1 MKWKKLVTLGCVVVM
16 TVSSVTACGSNTTE
30 NQTVEATEQSEENQ
44 SDSVIVQ
51 VTAVEGD
58 QITADVGT
66 LTTASA
72 DASGNGAPGGD
83 NSGNGVPGD
92 APSGEAPG
100 GDNSGNGAPGGDN
113 SGNGVPGDAPS
124 GEAPGGDNSGNGA
137 PGDAPSGEAPGG
149 DAPGG
154 EAPGGDDS
162 GNGAPGD
169 APSGDA
175 PSGDAPSGDNS
186 GNGAPGDAPSGEAPS
201 GDAPSGQMPGGSSFE
216 ASGESITFTLTDDTA
231 ITLEYLQGSD
241 EGTADDIAVGSVL
254 EVVLDEDNQAVSV
267 TVRNLNAGGGFGG
280 SSEVTNGTSAN
291 TITEDTEVDSETYTS
306 TGADENAL
314 RVDGATV
321 TLKDITIEKTAGSS
335 SNTEDGDFYG
345 QNAGLLVLNGATA
358 TITGATVNTSVT
370 NGNGVFSYGE
380 GTVVNISDSTI
391 RTTENNS
398 GGIQTT
404 GGGIMNATNLDVET
418 QGNSAAAIRSDR
430 GGGTVNVDGG
440 SYVTNGTGSPAIY
453 CTADISVSDATLT
466 ANASEGVVVEGKNS
480 VALTDCDVTGNMSNT
495 YNGDSDENIHCIMIY
510 QSMSGD
516 ADVGEATFSAEGG
529 SITAKTGDMFYITN
543 TDCEI
548 TLKDVA
554 FTLANDVFLRVEGNS
569 SSRGWGTEGAN
580 GGDVTLTADS
590 QEFTGNILV
599 DEISSLALTMKN
611 GTSYEGAINPDGAG
625 GTVDVTLDDDSTW
638 TLTGDSYITSFDG
651 DTSNIAANGY
661 HLYVNGEQVL

>member
-30 NQTVEATEQSEENQ
+30 NQMVEATEQSEENQ

-83 NSGNGVPGD
+83 NSGNGAPGD
-92 APSGEAPG
+92 APGGEAPG
-100 GDNSGNGAPGGDN
+100 GEAPGGDN

-124 GEAPGGDNSGNGA
+124 GDN
-137 PGDAPSGEAPGG
+137 
-149 DAPGG
+149 
-154 EAPGGDDS
+154 S

-175 PSGDAPSGDNS
+175 PSGDAPSG
-186 GNGAPGDAPSGEAPS
+186 
-201 GDAPSGQMPGGSSFE
+201 QMPGGSSFE
-216 ASGESITFTLTDDTA
+216 ISGESITFTLTDDTA
-231 ITLEYLQGSD
+231 ITLEYLQGSG

-291 TITEDTEVDSETYTS
+291 TITEDTEVDGETYTS
-306 TGADENAL
+306 TGDDENAL

-321 TLKDITIEKTAGSS
+321 TLKDITIEKTAGAS

-404 GGGIMNATNLDVET
+404 GGSTMNATNLDVET

>member
-1 MKWKKLVTLGCVVVM
+1 MKWKKLVTLGCIVVM

-72 DASGNGAPGGD
+72 DASGNGAP
-83 NSGNGVPGD
+83 
-92 APSGEAPG
+92 SGEAPG
-100 GDNSGNGAPGGDN
+100 GDD
-113 SGNGVPGDAPS
+113 
-124 GEAPGGDNSGNGA
+124 
-137 PGDAPSGEAPGG
+137 
-149 DAPGG
+149 
-154 EAPGGDDS
+154 
-162 GNGAPGD
+162 
-169 APSGDA
+169 
-175 PSGDAPSGDNS
+175 S

-201 GDAPSGQMPGGSSFE
+201 GDAPSGDNSGNGAPGEAPSGDAPSGDNSGSGAPGEAPSGEAPSGDAPGGQMPGGSSFE

-241 EGTADDIAVGSVL
+241 EGNADDIAVGSVL

-280 SSEVTNGTSAN
+280 SGEVTNGTSAN

-306 TGADENAL
+306 TGDDENAL

-345 QNAGLLVLNGATA
+345 LNAGLLVLNGATA

-404 GGGIMNATNLDVET
+404 GGGTMHAANLDVET

-440 SYVTNGTGSPAIY
+440 SYLTNGTGSPAIY

-625 GTVDVTLDDDSTW
+625 GTVDVTLDDNSTW

>member
-83 NSGNGVPGD
+83 NSGNG
-92 APSGEAPG
+92 
-100 GDNSGNGAPGGDN
+100 
-113 SGNGVPGDAPS
+113 
-124 GEAPGGDNSGNGA
+124 A

-149 DAPGG
+149 
-154 EAPGGDDS
+154 E
-162 GNGAPGD
+162 
-169 APSGDA
+169 
-175 PSGDAPSGDNS
+175 APSGDNS
-186 GNGAPGDAPSGEAPS
+186 GNGAPGEAPSGEAPGGEAPSGEAPS
-201 GDAPSGQMPGGSSFE
+201 GDNSGNGAPGEAPSGEAPSGQMPGGSSFE

-291 TITEDTEVDSETYTS
+291 TITEDTEVDGETYTS
-306 TGADENAL
+306 TGDDENAL
-314 RVDGATV
+314 RVDGAAV

-358 TITGATVNTSVT
+358 MITGATVNTSVT

-404 GGGIMNATNLDVET
+404 GSGTMNATNLDVET

-599 DEISSLALTMKN
+599 DEISSLVLTMKN
-611 GTSYEGAINPDGAG
+611 GTSYEGAINPDGDG
-625 GTVDVTLDDDSTW
+625 GTVDVTLDDNSTW

-651 DTSNIAANGY
+651 DTSNITANGY

>member
-1 MKWKKLVTLGCVVVM
+1 MKIMKWKKLVTLGCIVVM

-72 DASGNGAPGGD
+72 DASGNGAPGGEAPGGD
-83 NSGNGVPGD
+83 DSGNGAPGGD

-100 GDNSGNGAPGGDN
+100 GDNSGNGAPGEAPSGDAP
-113 SGNGVPGDAPS
+113 GGDAPGGDAPS
-124 GEAPGGDNSGNGA
+124 GEAPGGA
-137 PGDAPSGEAPGG
+137 P
-149 DAPGG
+149 
-154 EAPGGDDS
+154 
-162 GNGAPGD
+162 
-169 APSGDA
+169 
-175 PSGDAPSGDNS
+175 
-186 GNGAPGDAPSGEAPS
+186 GEAPS
-201 GDAPSGQMPGGSSFE
+201 GDAPGGQMPGGSSFE

-241 EGTADDIAVGSVL
+241 EGNADDIAVGSVL

-280 SSEVTNGTSAN
+280 SGEVTNGTSAN

-306 TGADENAL
+306 TGDDENAL

-345 QNAGLLVLNGATA
+345 LNAGLLVLNGATA

-404 GGGIMNATNLDVET
+404 GGGTMNAANLDVET

-430 GGGTVNVDGG
+430 GGGTVKVDGG

-554 FTLANDVFLRVEGNS
+554 FTLANDIFLRVEGNS

-625 GTVDVTLDDDSTW
+625 GTVDVTLDDNSTW

-651 DTSNIAANGY
+651 DTSNITANGY

>member
-72 DASGNGAPGGD
+72 DASGNGAPGGE
-83 NSGNGVPGD
+83 

-100 GDNSGNGAPGGDN
+100 GDNSGNGAPGEAPSGDAPGGDD
-113 SGNGVPGDAPS
+113 SGNGAPGEAPS
-124 GEAPGGDNSGNGA
+124 GEAPGGEAPGGDNSGNGA
-137 PGDAPSGEAPGG
+137 PG
-149 DAPGG
+149 
-154 EAPGGDDS
+154 
-162 GNGAPGD
+162 
-169 APSGDA
+169 
-175 PSGDAPSGDNS
+175 
-186 GNGAPGDAPSGEAPS
+186 EAPS
-201 GDAPSGQMPGGSSFE
+201 GDAPGGQMPGGSSFE

-241 EGTADDIAVGSVL
+241 EGNADDIAVGSVL

-280 SSEVTNGTSAN
+280 SGEVTNGTSAN

-306 TGADENAL
+306 TGDDENAL

-345 QNAGLLVLNGATA
+345 LNAGLLVLNGATA

-404 GGGIMNATNLDVET
+404 GGGTMNAANLDVET

-430 GGGTVNVDGG
+430 GGGTVKVDGG

-554 FTLANDVFLRVEGNS
+554 FTLANDIFLRVEGNS

-611 GTSYEGAINPDGAG
+611 GTSYEGAINPDGDG
-625 GTVDVTLDDDSTW
+625 GTVDVTLDDNSTW

-651 DTSNIAANGY
+651 DTSNITANGY
-661 HLYVNGEQVL
+661 RLYVNGEQVL

>member
-72 DASGNGAPGGD
+72 DASGNGAPGGE
-83 NSGNGVPGD
+83 
-92 APSGEAPG
+92 APS
-100 GDNSGNGAPGGDN
+100 
-113 SGNGVPGDAPS
+113 
-124 GEAPGGDNSGNGA
+124 
-137 PGDAPSGEAPGG
+137 
-149 DAPGG
+149 G

-162 GNGAPGD
+162 GNGAPGE

-175 PSGDAPSGDNS
+175 PGGEAPSGDNS
-186 GNGAPGDAPSGEAPS
+186 GNGAPGEAPSGDAPGGEAPSGDNSGNGAPGEAPS
-201 GDAPSGQMPGGSSFE
+201 GDAPGGQMPGGSSFE
-216 ASGESITFTLTDDTA
+216 ASGESITFSLTDDTA
-231 ITLEYLQGSD
+231 ITLEYLQGSG
-241 EGTADDIAVGSVL
+241 EGNADDIAVGSVL

-280 SSEVTNGTSAN
+280 SGEVTNGTSAN

-306 TGADENAL
+306 TGDDENAL

-345 QNAGLLVLNGATA
+345 LNAGLLVLNGATA

-404 GGGIMNATNLDVET
+404 GGGTMNAANLDVET

-440 SYVTNGTGSPAIY
+440 SYLTNGTGSPAIY

-554 FTLANDVFLRVEGNS
+554 FTLANDIFLRVEGNA

-611 GTSYEGAINPDGAG
+611 GTSYEGAINPDGDG
-625 GTVDVTLDDDSTW
+625 GTVDVTLDDNSTW

-651 DTSNIAANGY
+651 DTSNITANGY

>member
-1 MKWKKLVTLGCVVVM
+1 MKIMKWKKLVTLGCVVVM

-72 DASGNGAPGGD
+72 DASGNGAPGE
-83 NSGNGVPGD
+83 
-92 APSGEAPG
+92 APSGDAPG
-100 GDNSGNGAPGGDN
+100 GDNSGNGAPGE
-113 SGNGVPGDAPS
+113 APS
-124 GEAPGGDNSGNGA
+124 
-137 PGDAPSGEAPGG
+137 G
-149 DAPGG
+149 DAPGGEAPSG

-162 GNGAPGD
+162 GNGAPGE
-169 APSGDA
+169 
-175 PSGDAPSGDNS
+175 
-186 GNGAPGDAPSGEAPS
+186 APSGEAPS
-201 GDAPSGQMPGGSSFE
+201 GDAPGGQMPGGSSFE

-241 EGTADDIAVGSVL
+241 EGNADDIAVGSVL

-280 SSEVTNGTSAN
+280 SGEVTNGTSAN

-306 TGADENAL
+306 TGDDENAL

-345 QNAGLLVLNGATA
+345 LNAGLLVLNGATA

-404 GGGIMNATNLDVET
+404 GGGTMNAANLDVET

-430 GGGTVNVDGG
+430 GGGTVKVDGG

-554 FTLANDVFLRVEGNS
+554 FTLANDIFLRVEGNS

-611 GTSYEGAINPDGAG
+611 GTSYEGAINPDGDG
-625 GTVDVTLDDDSTW
+625 GTVDVTLDDNSTW

-651 DTSNIAANGY
+651 DTSNITANGY
-661 HLYVNGEQVL
+661 RLYVNGEQVL

>member
-83 NSGNGVPGD
+83 NSGNGAPGD
-92 APSGEAPG
+92 APSGDAPG
-100 GDNSGNGAPGGDN
+100 GDNSGNGAPGEAT
-113 SGNGVPGDAPS
+113 SGDAPG
-124 GEAPGGDNSGNGA
+124 GEAPSGDNSGNGA
-137 PGDAPSGEAPGG
+137 PGEAPSGEASGG
-149 DAPGG
+149 DAPSG

-169 APSGDA
+169 APSGD
-175 PSGDAPSGDNS
+175 NS
-186 GNGAPGDAPSGEAPS
+186 GNGAPGEA
-201 GDAPSGQMPGGSSFE
+201 PGGSSFE

-231 ITLEYLQGSD
+231 ITLEYLQGSG

-280 SSEVTNGTSAN
+280 SGEVTNGTSAN

-306 TGADENAL
+306 TGDDENAL

-345 QNAGLLVLNGATA
+345 LNAGLLVLNGATA

-404 GGGIMNATNLDVET
+404 GGGTMNAANLDVET
-418 QGNSAAAIRSDR
+418 QENSAAAIRSDR

-480 VALTDCDVTGNMSNT
+480 VALTDCEVTGNMSNT

-516 ADVGEATFSAEGG
+516 AERQPFLQKVAALRRRREICSISPIRIVRLRSRMLHLHLPMMYSFAWKATLPPA
-529 SITAKTGDMFYITN
+529 
-543 TDCEI
+543 
-548 TLKDVA
+548 
-554 FTLANDVFLRVEGNS
+554 
-569 SSRGWGTEGAN
+569 
-580 GGDVTLTADS
+580 
-590 QEFTGNILV
+590 
-599 DEISSLALTMKN
+599 
-611 GTSYEGAINPDGAG
+611 DGAQRAQ
-625 GTVDVTLDDDSTW
+625 T
-638 TLTGDSYITSFDG
+638 
-651 DTSNIAANGY
+651 A
-661 HLYVNGEQVL
+661 EM

>member
-1 MKWKKLVTLGCVVVM
+1 M

-72 DASGNGAPGGD
+72 DASGNGAPGGEAP
-83 NSGNGVPGD
+83 SGEAPGD
-92 APSGEAPG
+92 APSGDAPG
-100 GDNSGNGAPGGDN
+100 GDNSGNGAPGEAT
-113 SGNGVPGDAPS
+113 SGDAPG
-124 GEAPGGDNSGNGA
+124 GEAPSGDNSGNGA
-137 PGDAPSGEAPGG
+137 PGEAPSGEASGG
-149 DAPGG
+149 DAPSG

-169 APSGDA
+169 APSGD
-175 PSGDAPSGDNS
+175 NS
-186 GNGAPGDAPSGEAPS
+186 GNGAPGEA
-201 GDAPSGQMPGGSSFE
+201 PGGSSFE

-231 ITLEYLQGSD
+231 ITLEYLQGSG

-280 SSEVTNGTSAN
+280 SGEVTNGTSAN

-306 TGADENAL
+306 TGDDENAL

-345 QNAGLLVLNGATA
+345 LNAGLLVLNGATA

-404 GGGIMNATNLDVET
+404 GGGTMNAANLDVET
-418 QGNSAAAIRSDR
+418 QENSAAAIRSDR
-430 GGGTVNVDGG
+430 GGGTVNVDDG

-480 VALTDCDVTGNMSNT
+480 VALTDCEVTGNMSNT

-590 QEFTGNILV
+590 QEFAGNILV

-611 GTSYEGAINPDGAG
+611 GTSYEGAINPDGDG
-625 GTVDVTLDDDSTW
+625 GTVDVTLDDNSTW

-651 DTSNIAANGY
+651 DTSNITANGY

>member
-72 DASGNGAPGGD
+72 DASGNGAPGGEAPSGEAPGGD
-83 NSGNGVPGD
+83 DSGNGAPGE

-100 GDNSGNGAPGGDN
+100 GDNSGNGAPGE
-113 SGNGVPGDAPS
+113 APS
-124 GEAPGGDNSGNGA
+124 GE
-137 PGDAPSGEAPGG
+137 
-149 DAPGG
+149 APGG

-169 APSGDA
+169 APSG
-175 PSGDAPSGDNS
+175 
-186 GNGAPGDAPSGEAPS
+186 EAPS
-201 GDAPSGQMPGGSSFE
+201 GDAPGGQMPGGSSFE

-241 EGTADDIAVGSVL
+241 EGNADDIAVGSVL

-280 SSEVTNGTSAN
+280 SGEVTNGTSAN

-306 TGADENAL
+306 TGDDENAL

-345 QNAGLLVLNGATA
+345 LNAGLLVLNGATA

-404 GGGIMNATNLDVET
+404 GGGTMNAANLDVET
-418 QGNSAAAIRSDR
+418 QENSAAAIRSDR

-480 VALTDCDVTGNMSNT
+480 VALTDCEVTGNMSNT

-599 DEISSLALTMKN
+599 DEISSMALTMKN
-611 GTSYEGAINPDGAG
+611 GTSYEGAINPDGDG
-625 GTVDVTLDDDSTW
+625 GTVDVTLDDNSTW

-651 DTSNIAANGY
+651 DTSNITANGY

>member
-1 MKWKKLVTLGCVVVM
+1 M

-72 DASGNGAPGGD
+72 DASGNGAPGGEAPGGD
-83 NSGNGVPGD
+83 DSGNGAPGGD

-100 GDNSGNGAPGGDN
+100 GDNSGNGAPGE
-113 SGNGVPGDAPS
+113 APS
-124 GEAPGGDNSGNGA
+124 GD
-137 PGDAPSGEAPGG
+137 APGG
-149 DAPGG
+149 DAPSG

-162 GNGAPGD
+162 GNGAPGE
-169 APSGDA
+169 
-175 PSGDAPSGDNS
+175 
-186 GNGAPGDAPSGEAPS
+186 APSGEAPS
-201 GDAPSGQMPGGSSFE
+201 GDAPGGQMPGGSSFE

-280 SSEVTNGTSAN
+280 SGEVTNGTSAN

-306 TGADENAL
+306 TGDDENAL

-345 QNAGLLVLNGATA
+345 LNAGLLVLNGATA

-404 GGGIMNATNLDVET
+404 GGGTMNAANLDVET
-418 QGNSAAAIRSDR
+418 QENSAAAIRSDR

-480 VALTDCDVTGNMSNT
+480 VALTDCEVTGNMSNT

-599 DEISSLALTMKN
+599 DEISSMALTMKN
-611 GTSYEGAINPDGAG
+611 GTSYEGAINPDGDG
-625 GTVDVTLDDDSTW
+625 GTVDVTLDDNSTW
-638 TLTGDSYITSFDG
+638 TLIGDSYITSFDG
-651 DTSNIAANGY
+651 DTSNITANGY

>member
-72 DASGNGAPGGD
+72 DASGNGAPGGEAPSGD
-83 NSGNGVPGD
+83 APGGDDSGNGAPGE
-92 APSGEAPG
+92 APSGDAPG
-100 GDNSGNGAPGGDN
+100 GDNSGNGAPGE
-113 SGNGVPGDAPS
+113 APS
-124 GEAPGGDNSGNGA
+124 GEAPG
-137 PGDAPSGEAPGG
+137 GEAPGG

-154 EAPGGDDS
+154 DD
-162 GNGAPGD
+162 
-169 APSGDA
+169 
-175 PSGDAPSGDNS
+175 S

-201 GDAPSGQMPGGSSFE
+201 GDAPGGQMPGGSSFE

-241 EGTADDIAVGSVL
+241 EGNADDIAVGSVL

-280 SSEVTNGTSAN
+280 SGEVTNGTSAN

-306 TGADENAL
+306 TGDDENAL

-345 QNAGLLVLNGATA
+345 LNAGLLVLNGATA

-404 GGGIMNATNLDVET
+404 GGGTMNATNLDVET
-418 QGNSAAAIRSDR
+418 QENSAAAIRSDR

-480 VALTDCDVTGNMSNT
+480 VALTDCEVTGNMSNT

-611 GTSYEGAINPDGAG
+611 GTSYEGAINPDGDG
-625 GTVDVTLDDDSTW
+625 GTVDVTLDDNSTW

-651 DTSNIAANGY
+651 DTSNITANGY

>member
-30 NQTVEATEQSEENQ
+30 NQTVEATEQSEESQ

-51 VTAVEGD
+51 VTAVDGD

-83 NSGNGVPGD
+83 DSEDGTSD
-92 APSGEAPG
+92 Q
-100 GDNSGNGAPGGDN
+100 DNSGNG
-113 SGNGVPGDAPS
+113 
-124 GEAPGGDNSGNGA
+124 
-137 PGDAPSGEAPGG
+137 
-149 DAPGG
+149 
-154 EAPGGDDS
+154 
-162 GNGAPGD
+162 

-201 GDAPSGQMPGGSSFE
+201 GEAPSGDNSGNGAPGDAPSGDAPSGDAPSGEAPSGEAPSGQMPGGSSFE

-231 ITLEYLQGSD
+231 ITLEYLQGSG

-291 TITEDTEVDSETYTS
+291 TITEDTEVDGETYTS
-306 TGADENAL
+306 TGDDENAL

-358 TITGATVNTSVT
+358 TITGATVDTSVT

-380 GTVVNISDSTI
+380 GTVVNISDSII

-404 GGGIMNATNLDVET
+404 GGGTMNATNLDVET

-516 ADVGEATFSAEGG
+516 ADVGEAVFSAEGG

-554 FTLANDVFLRVEGNS
+554 FTLANDIFLRVEGNS

-611 GTSYEGAINPDGAG
+611 GTSYEGAINPDGDG

-651 DTSNIAANGY
+651 DTSNITANGY

>member
-1 MKWKKLVTLGCVVVM
+1 MKIMKWKKLVTLGCIVVM

-72 DASGNGAPGGD
+72 DASGNGAPGGEAPGGD
-83 NSGNGVPGD
+83 DSGNGAPGGD

-100 GDNSGNGAPGGDN
+100 GDNSGNGAPGE
-113 SGNGVPGDAPS
+113 APS
-124 GEAPGGDNSGNGA
+124 GD
-137 PGDAPSGEAPGG
+137 APGG
-149 DAPGG
+149 DAPSG

-162 GNGAPGD
+162 GNGAPGE
-169 APSGDA
+169 
-175 PSGDAPSGDNS
+175 
-186 GNGAPGDAPSGEAPS
+186 APSGEAPS
-201 GDAPSGQMPGGSSFE
+201 GDAPGGQMPGGSSFE

-241 EGTADDIAVGSVL
+241 EGNADDIAVGSVL

-280 SSEVTNGTSAN
+280 SGEVTNGTSAN

-306 TGADENAL
+306 TGDDENAL

-345 QNAGLLVLNGATA
+345 LNAGLLVLNGATA

-404 GGGIMNATNLDVET
+404 GGGTMNAANLDVET

-495 YNGDSDENIHCIMIY
+495 YNGDADENIHCIMIY

-611 GTSYEGAINPDGAG
+611 GTSYEGAINPDGDG
-625 GTVDVTLDDDSTW
+625 GTVDVTLDDNSTW
-638 TLTGDSYITSFDG
+638 TLTGDSYITRFDG
-651 DTSNIAANGY
+651 DTSNITANGY

>member
-1 MKWKKLVTLGCVVVM
+1 M

-83 NSGNGVPGD
+83 NSGNGAPGD
-92 APSGEAPG
+92 APSGDAPG
-100 GDNSGNGAPGGDN
+100 GDNSGNGAPGEAT
-113 SGNGVPGDAPS
+113 SGDAPG
-124 GEAPGGDNSGNGA
+124 GEAPSGDNSGNGA
-137 PGDAPSGEAPGG
+137 PGEAPSGEASGG
-149 DAPGG
+149 DAPSG

-169 APSGDA
+169 APSGD
-175 PSGDAPSGDNS
+175 NS
-186 GNGAPGDAPSGEAPS
+186 GNGAPGEA
-201 GDAPSGQMPGGSSFE
+201 PGGSSFE

-231 ITLEYLQGSD
+231 ITLEYLQGSG

-280 SSEVTNGTSAN
+280 SGEVTNGTSGN

-306 TGADENAL
+306 TGDDENAL

-345 QNAGLLVLNGATA
+345 LNAGLLVLNGATA

-404 GGGIMNATNLDVET
+404 GGGTMNAANLDVET
-418 QGNSAAAIRSDR
+418 QENSAAAIRSDR

-480 VALTDCDVTGNMSNT
+480 VALTDCEVTGNMSNT

-599 DEISSLALTMKN
+599 DEISSMALTMKN
-611 GTSYEGAINPDGAG
+611 GTSYEGAINPDGDG

-651 DTSNIAANGY
+651 DTSNITANGY

>member
-1 MKWKKLVTLGCVVVM
+1 MKWKKLVTLGCIVVM

-72 DASGNGAPGGD
+72 DASGNGAPGGE
-83 NSGNGVPGD
+83 
-92 APSGEAPG
+92 APS
-100 GDNSGNGAPGGDN
+100 
-113 SGNGVPGDAPS
+113 
-124 GEAPGGDNSGNGA
+124 
-137 PGDAPSGEAPGG
+137 
-149 DAPGG
+149 G

-162 GNGAPGD
+162 GNGAPGE
-169 APSGDA
+169 APSGEA
-175 PSGDAPSGDNS
+175 PGGEAPSGDNS
-186 GNGAPGDAPSGEAPS
+186 GNGAPGEAPS
-201 GDAPSGQMPGGSSFE
+201 GDAPGGQMPGGSSFE

-241 EGTADDIAVGSVL
+241 EGNADDIAVGSVL

-280 SSEVTNGTSAN
+280 SGEVTNGTSAN

-306 TGADENAL
+306 TGDDENAL

-345 QNAGLLVLNGATA
+345 LNAGLLVLNGATA

-404 GGGIMNATNLDVET
+404 GGGTMNATNLDVET
-418 QGNSAAAIRSDR
+418 QENSAAAIRSDR

-480 VALTDCDVTGNMSNT
+480 VALTDCEVTGNMSNT

-611 GTSYEGAINPDGAG
+611 GTSCEGAINPDGDG
-625 GTVDVTLDDDSTW
+625 GTVDVTLDDNSTW

-651 DTSNIAANGY
+651 DTSNITANGY

>member
-72 DASGNGAPGGD
+72 DASGNGAPGGEAPSGEAPGGD
-83 NSGNGVPGD
+83 DSGNGAPGE

-100 GDNSGNGAPGGDN
+100 GDNSGNGAPGE
-113 SGNGVPGDAPS
+113 APS
-124 GEAPGGDNSGNGA
+124 GEAPGG
-137 PGDAPSGEAPGG
+137 E
-149 DAPGG
+149 
-154 EAPGGDDS
+154 
-162 GNGAPGD
+162 
-169 APSGDA
+169 
-175 PSGDAPSGDNS
+175 APSGDNS
-186 GNGAPGDAPSGEAPS
+186 GNGAPGEAPS
-201 GDAPSGQMPGGSSFE
+201 GDAPGGQMPGGSSFE

-241 EGTADDIAVGSVL
+241 EGNADDIAVGSVL

-280 SSEVTNGTSAN
+280 SGEVTNGTSAN

-306 TGADENAL
+306 TGDDENAL

-345 QNAGLLVLNGATA
+345 LNAGLLVLNGATA

-404 GGGIMNATNLDVET
+404 GGGTMNATNLDVET
-418 QGNSAAAIRSDR
+418 QENSAAAIRSDR

-480 VALTDCDVTGNMSNT
+480 VALTDCEVTGNMSNT

-611 GTSYEGAINPDGAG
+611 GTSYEGAINPDGDG
-625 GTVDVTLDDDSTW
+625 GTVDVTLDDNSTW

-651 DTSNIAANGY
+651 DTSNITANGY

>member
-72 DASGNGAPGGD
+72 DASGNGASGGEAPSGEAPGGD
-83 NSGNGVPGD
+83 DSGNGAPGE

-100 GDNSGNGAPGGDN
+100 GDNSGNGAPGE
-113 SGNGVPGDAPS
+113 APS
-124 GEAPGGDNSGNGA
+124 
-137 PGDAPSGEAPGG
+137 G
-149 DAPGG
+149 DAPGGEAPSG

-162 GNGAPGD
+162 GNGAPGE
-169 APSGDA
+169 
-175 PSGDAPSGDNS
+175 
-186 GNGAPGDAPSGEAPS
+186 APSGEAPS
-201 GDAPSGQMPGGSSFE
+201 GDAPGGQMPGGSSFE

-241 EGTADDIAVGSVL
+241 EGNADDIAVGSVL

-280 SSEVTNGTSAN
+280 SGEVTNGTSAN
-291 TITEDTEVDSETYTS
+291 TITEDTEVDSETYIS
-306 TGADENAL
+306 TGDDENAL

-321 TLKDITIEKTAGSS
+321 ILKDITIEKTAGSS

-404 GGGIMNATNLDVET
+404 GGGTMNAANLDVET
-418 QGNSAAAIRSDR
+418 QGNSAAAIRGDR

-495 YNGDSDENIHCIMIY
+495 YNGDADENIHCIMIY

-611 GTSYEGAINPDGAG
+611 GTSYEGAINPDGDG
-625 GTVDVTLDDDSTW
+625 GTVDVTLDDNSTW

>member
-83 NSGNGVPGD
+83 NSGNGAPGD

-100 GDNSGNGAPGGDN
+100 GDNSGNGAPGE
-113 SGNGVPGDAPS
+113 APS
-124 GEAPGGDNSGNGA
+124 GE
-137 PGDAPSGEAPGG
+137 
-149 DAPGG
+149 
-154 EAPGGDDS
+154 
-162 GNGAPGD
+162 
-169 APSGDA
+169 
-175 PSGDAPSGDNS
+175 APSGDNS
-186 GNGAPGDAPSGEAPS
+186 GNGAPGEAPS
-201 GDAPSGQMPGGSSFE
+201 GDAPGGQMPGGSSFE

-241 EGTADDIAVGSVL
+241 EGNADDIAVGSVL

-280 SSEVTNGTSAN
+280 SGEVTNGTSAN

-306 TGADENAL
+306 TGDDENAL

-345 QNAGLLVLNGATA
+345 LNAGLLVLNGATA

-404 GGGIMNATNLDVET
+404 GGGTMNAANLDVET

-430 GGGTVNVDGG
+430 GGGTVKVDGG

-599 DEISSLALTMKN
+599 DEISSLVLTMKN
-611 GTSYEGAINPDGAG
+611 GTSYEGAINPDGDG
-625 GTVDVTLDDDSTW
+625 GTVDVTLDDNSTW

-651 DTSNIAANGY
+651 DTANITANGY

>member
-1 MKWKKLVTLGCVVVM
+1 M

-72 DASGNGAPGGD
+72 DASGNGAPGGE
-83 NSGNGVPGD
+83 
-92 APSGEAPG
+92 APS
-100 GDNSGNGAPGGDN
+100 
-113 SGNGVPGDAPS
+113 
-124 GEAPGGDNSGNGA
+124 
-137 PGDAPSGEAPGG
+137 
-149 DAPGG
+149 G

-162 GNGAPGD
+162 GNGAPGE
-169 APSGDA
+169 APSGEA
-175 PSGDAPSGDNS
+175 PGGEAPSGDNS
-186 GNGAPGDAPSGEAPS
+186 GNGAPGEAPS
-201 GDAPSGQMPGGSSFE
+201 GDAPGGQMPGGSSFE

-241 EGTADDIAVGSVL
+241 EGNADDIAVGSVL

-280 SSEVTNGTSAN
+280 SGEVTNGTSAN

-306 TGADENAL
+306 TGDDENAL

-345 QNAGLLVLNGATA
+345 LNAGLLVLNGATA

-404 GGGIMNATNLDVET
+404 GGGTMNATNLDVET
-418 QGNSAAAIRSDR
+418 QENSAAAIRSDR

-480 VALTDCDVTGNMSNT
+480 VALTDCEVTGNMSNT

-599 DEISSLALTMKN
+599 DEISSLVLTMKN
-611 GTSYEGAINPDGAG
+611 GTSYEGAINPDGDG
-625 GTVDVTLDDDSTW
+625 GTVDVTLDDNSTW

-651 DTSNIAANGY
+651 DTANITANGY

>member
-72 DASGNGAPGGD
+72 DASGNGAPGGEAPSGD
-83 NSGNGVPGD
+83 APGGDDSGNGALGE

-100 GDNSGNGAPGGDN
+100 GDNSGNGAPGE
-113 SGNGVPGDAPS
+113 APS
-124 GEAPGGDNSGNGA
+124 GEAPGG
-137 PGDAPSGEAPGG
+137 E
-149 DAPGG
+149 
-154 EAPGGDDS
+154 
-162 GNGAPGD
+162 

-175 PSGDAPSGDNS
+175 PGGDDS

-201 GDAPSGQMPGGSSFE
+201 GDAPGGQMPGGSSFE

-241 EGTADDIAVGSVL
+241 EGNADDIAVGSVL

-280 SSEVTNGTSAN
+280 SGEVTNGTSAN

-306 TGADENAL
+306 TGDDENAL

-345 QNAGLLVLNGATA
+345 LNAGLLVLNGATA

-404 GGGIMNATNLDVET
+404 GGGTMNATNLDVET

-480 VALTDCDVTGNMSNT
+480 VALTDCEVTGNMSNT

-611 GTSYEGAINPDGAG
+611 GTSYEGAINPDGDG
-625 GTVDVTLDDDSTW
+625 GTVDVTLDDNSTW

-651 DTSNIAANGY
+651 DTSNITANGY

>member
-1 MKWKKLVTLGCVVVM
+1 MKIMKWKKLVTLGCIVVM

-72 DASGNGAPGGD
+72 DASGNGAPGGEAPGGD
-83 NSGNGVPGD
+83 DSGNGAPGGD

-100 GDNSGNGAPGGDN
+100 GDNSGNGAPGE
-113 SGNGVPGDAPS
+113 APS
-124 GEAPGGDNSGNGA
+124 GD
-137 PGDAPSGEAPGG
+137 APGG

-154 EAPGGDDS
+154 E
-162 GNGAPGD
+162 
-169 APSGDA
+169 
-175 PSGDAPSGDNS
+175 APSGDNS
-186 GNGAPGDAPSGEAPS
+186 GNGAPGEAPS
-201 GDAPSGQMPGGSSFE
+201 GDAPGGQMPGGSSFE

-241 EGTADDIAVGSVL
+241 EGNADDIAVGSVL

-280 SSEVTNGTSAN
+280 SGEVTNGTSAN

-306 TGADENAL
+306 TGDDENAL

-345 QNAGLLVLNGATA
+345 LNAGLLVLNGATA

-404 GGGIMNATNLDVET
+404 GGGTMNAANLDVET

-430 GGGTVNVDGG
+430 GGGTVKVDGG

-554 FTLANDVFLRVEGNS
+554 FTLANDIFLRVEGNS

-625 GTVDVTLDDDSTW
+625 GTVDVTLDDNSTW

-651 DTSNIAANGY
+651 DTSNITANGY

>member
-83 NSGNGVPGD
+83 NSGNGAPGD

-100 GDNSGNGAPGGDN
+100 GDNSGNGAPGE
-113 SGNGVPGDAPS
+113 APS
-124 GEAPGGDNSGNGA
+124 GEAPGGE
-137 PGDAPSGEAPGG
+137 APS
-149 DAPGG
+149 G

-162 GNGAPGD
+162 GNGAPGE
-169 APSGDA
+169 APSGEA
-175 PSGDAPSGDNS
+175 PGGEAPSGDNS
-186 GNGAPGDAPSGEAPS
+186 GNGAPGEAPS
-201 GDAPSGQMPGGSSFE
+201 GDALGGQMPGGSSFE

-231 ITLEYLQGSD
+231 ITLEYLQGSG

-280 SSEVTNGTSAN
+280 SGEVTNGTSAN

-306 TGADENAL
+306 TGDDENAL

-321 TLKDITIEKTAGSS
+321 ILKDITIEKTAGSS

-358 TITGATVNTSVT
+358 TITGTTVNTSVT

-404 GGGIMNATNLDVET
+404 GGGTMNAANLDVET

-430 GGGTVNVDGG
+430 GGGTVKVDGG

-516 ADVGEATFSAEGG
+516 ADVGEAAFSAEGG

-590 QEFTGNILV
+590 QEFAGNILV

-611 GTSYEGAINPDGAG
+611 GTSYEGAINPDGDG

-651 DTSNIAANGY
+651 DTSNITANGY

>member
-1 MKWKKLVTLGCVVVM
+1 MKWKKLVTLGCIVVM

-72 DASGNGAPGGD
+72 DASGNGAPGGEAPGGD
-83 NSGNGVPGD
+83 DSGNGAPGGD

-100 GDNSGNGAPGGDN
+100 GDNSGNGAPGE
-113 SGNGVPGDAPS
+113 APS
-124 GEAPGGDNSGNGA
+124 GD
-137 PGDAPSGEAPGG
+137 APGG
-149 DAPGG
+149 DAPSG

-162 GNGAPGD
+162 GNGAPGR
-169 APSGDA
+169 
-175 PSGDAPSGDNS
+175 
-186 GNGAPGDAPSGEAPS
+186 DAPSGEAPS
-201 GDAPSGQMPGGSSFE
+201 GDAPGGQMPGGSSFE

-280 SSEVTNGTSAN
+280 SGEVTNGTSAN

-306 TGADENAL
+306 TGDDENAL
-314 RVDGATV
+314 RVDGAAV

-404 GGGIMNATNLDVET
+404 GGGTMNATNLDVET

-480 VALTDCDVTGNMSNT
+480 VALTDCEVTGNMSNT

-590 QEFTGNILV
+590 QEFAGNILV

-611 GTSYEGAINPDGAG
+611 GTSYEGAINPDGDG

-651 DTSNIAANGY
+651 DTSNITANGY

>member
-1 MKWKKLVTLGCVVVM
+1 M

-72 DASGNGAPGGD
+72 DASGNGAPGGE
-83 NSGNGVPGD
+83 

-100 GDNSGNGAPGGDN
+100 GDNSGNGAPGE
-113 SGNGVPGDAPS
+113 APS
-124 GEAPGGDNSGNGA
+124 GD
-137 PGDAPSGEAPGG
+137 
-149 DAPGG
+149 
-154 EAPGGDDS
+154 APGGDDS
-162 GNGAPGD
+162 GNGAPGE
-169 APSGDA
+169 APSGEA
-175 PSGDAPSGDNS
+175 PGGEAPSGDNS
-186 GNGAPGDAPSGEAPS
+186 GNGAPGEAPS
-201 GDAPSGQMPGGSSFE
+201 GDAPGGQMPGGSSFE

-231 ITLEYLQGSD
+231 ITLEYLQGSG

-280 SSEVTNGTSAN
+280 SGEVTNGTSAN

-306 TGADENAL
+306 TGDDENAL

-321 TLKDITIEKTAGSS
+321 ILKDITIEKTAGSS

-404 GGGIMNATNLDVET
+404 GGGTMNATNLDVET

-440 SYVTNGTGSPAIY
+440 SYVTNGPGSPAIY

-599 DEISSLALTMKN
+599 DEISSLVLTMKN
-611 GTSYEGAINPDGAG
+611 GTSYEGAINPDGDG

-651 DTSNIAANGY
+651 DTSNITANGY

>member
-1 MKWKKLVTLGCVVVM
+1 MKIMKWKKLVTLGCIVVM

-72 DASGNGAPGGD
+72 DASGTGAPGGEAPGGDDSGNGAPG
-83 NSGNGVPGD
+83 GD

-100 GDNSGNGAPGGDN
+100 GDNSGNGAPGE
-113 SGNGVPGDAPS
+113 APS
-124 GEAPGGDNSGNGA
+124 GD
-137 PGDAPSGEAPGG
+137 APGG
-149 DAPGG
+149 DAPSG

-162 GNGAPGD
+162 GNGAPGE
-169 APSGDA
+169 
-175 PSGDAPSGDNS
+175 
-186 GNGAPGDAPSGEAPS
+186 APSGEAPS
-201 GDAPSGQMPGGSSFE
+201 GDAPGGQMPGGSSFE

-280 SSEVTNGTSAN
+280 SGEVTNGTSAN

-306 TGADENAL
+306 TGDDENAL

-345 QNAGLLVLNGATA
+345 LNAGLLVLNGATA

-404 GGGIMNATNLDVET
+404 GGGTMNATNLDVET

-480 VALTDCDVTGNMSNT
+480 VALTDCEVTGNMSNT

-590 QEFTGNILV
+590 QEFAGNILV

-611 GTSYEGAINPDGAG
+611 GTSYEGAINPDGDG

-638 TLTGDSYITSFDG
+638 TLTGDTYITSFDG
-651 DTSNIAANGY
+651 DTSNITANGY

>member
-83 NSGNGVPGD
+83 NSGNGAPGD

-100 GDNSGNGAPGGDN
+100 GDNSGNGAPGE
-113 SGNGVPGDAPS
+113 APS
-124 GEAPGGDNSGNGA
+124 GEAPGGE
-137 PGDAPSGEAPGG
+137 APS
-149 DAPGG
+149 G

-162 GNGAPGD
+162 GNGAPGE
-169 APSGDA
+169 APSGEA
-175 PSGDAPSGDNS
+175 PGGEAPSGDNS
-186 GNGAPGDAPSGEAPS
+186 GNGAPGEAPS
-201 GDAPSGQMPGGSSFE
+201 GDALGGQMPGGSSFE

-231 ITLEYLQGSD
+231 ITLEYLQGSG

-280 SSEVTNGTSAN
+280 SGEVTNGTSAN

-306 TGADENAL
+306 TGDDENAL

-345 QNAGLLVLNGATA
+345 LNAGLLVLNSATA

-404 GGGIMNATNLDVET
+404 GGGTMNAANLDVET

-480 VALTDCDVTGNMSNT
+480 VALTDCEVTGNMSNT

-599 DEISSLALTMKN
+599 DEISSLVLTMKN
-611 GTSYEGAINPDGAG
+611 GTSYEGAINPDGDG
-625 GTVDVTLDDDSTW
+625 GTVDVTLDDNSTW

-651 DTSNIAANGY
+651 DTSNITANGY

>member
-72 DASGNGAPGGD
+72 DASGNGAPGGE
-83 NSGNGVPGD
+83 

-100 GDNSGNGAPGGDN
+100 GDNSGNGAPGE
-113 SGNGVPGDAPS
+113 APS
-124 GEAPGGDNSGNGA
+124 GD
-137 PGDAPSGEAPGG
+137 
-149 DAPGG
+149 
-154 EAPGGDDS
+154 APGGDDS
-162 GNGAPGD
+162 GNGAPGE
-169 APSGDA
+169 APSGEA
-175 PSGDAPSGDNS
+175 PGGEAPSGDNS
-186 GNGAPGDAPSGEAPS
+186 GNGAPGEAPS
-201 GDAPSGQMPGGSSFE
+201 GDAPGGQMPGGSSFE

-241 EGTADDIAVGSVL
+241 EGNADDIAVGSVL

-280 SSEVTNGTSAN
+280 SGEVTNGTSAN

-306 TGADENAL
+306 TGDDENAL

-345 QNAGLLVLNGATA
+345 LNAGLLVLNGATA

-404 GGGIMNATNLDVET
+404 GGGTMNATNLDVET

-611 GTSYEGAINPDGAG
+611 GTSYEGAINPDGDG
-625 GTVDVTLDDDSTW
+625 GTVDVTLDDNSTW

-651 DTSNIAANGY
+651 DTSNITANGY

>member
-1 MKWKKLVTLGCVVVM
+1 M

-72 DASGNGAPGGD
+72 DASGNGASGGEAPSGEAPGGD
-83 NSGNGVPGD
+83 DSGNGAPGE

-100 GDNSGNGAPGGDN
+100 GDNSGNGAPGE
-113 SGNGVPGDAPS
+113 APS
-124 GEAPGGDNSGNGA
+124 GEAPGGE
-137 PGDAPSGEAPGG
+137 APS
-149 DAPGG
+149 G

-162 GNGAPGD
+162 GNGAPGE
-169 APSGDA
+169 
-175 PSGDAPSGDNS
+175 
-186 GNGAPGDAPSGEAPS
+186 APSGEAPS
-201 GDAPSGQMPGGSSFE
+201 GDAPGGQMPGGSSFE

-241 EGTADDIAVGSVL
+241 EGNADDIAVGSVL

-280 SSEVTNGTSAN
+280 SGEVTNGTSAN
-291 TITEDTEVDSETYTS
+291 TITEDTEVDSETYIS
-306 TGADENAL
+306 TGDDENAL

-321 TLKDITIEKTAGSS
+321 ILKDITIEKTAGSS

-404 GGGIMNATNLDVET
+404 GGGTMNAANLDVET

-495 YNGDSDENIHCIMIY
+495 YNGDADENIHCIMIY

-611 GTSYEGAINPDGAG
+611 GTSYEGAINPDGDG
-625 GTVDVTLDDDSTW
+625 GTVDVTLDDNSTW
-638 TLTGDSYITSFDG
+638 TLTGDSYITRFDG
-651 DTSNIAANGY
+651 DTSNITANGY

>member
-72 DASGNGAPGGD
+72 DASGNGAPGGE
-83 NSGNGVPGD
+83 
-92 APSGEAPG
+92 APS
-100 GDNSGNGAPGGDN
+100 
-113 SGNGVPGDAPS
+113 
-124 GEAPGGDNSGNGA
+124 
-137 PGDAPSGEAPGG
+137 
-149 DAPGG
+149 G

-162 GNGAPGD
+162 GNGAPGE

-175 PSGDAPSGDNS
+175 PGGDNS
-186 GNGAPGDAPSGEAPS
+186 GNGAPGEVPSGDAPGGEAPSGEAPGGDDSGNGAPGEAPSGEAPS
-201 GDAPSGQMPGGSSFE
+201 GDAPGGQMPGGSSFE

-241 EGTADDIAVGSVL
+241 EGNADDIAVGSVL

-280 SSEVTNGTSAN
+280 SGEVTNGTSAN

-306 TGADENAL
+306 TGDDENAL

-345 QNAGLLVLNGATA
+345 LNAGLLVLNGATA

-404 GGGIMNATNLDVET
+404 GGGTMNATNLDVET

-516 ADVGEATFSAEGG
+516 ADVGEAAFSAEGG

-599 DEISSLALTMKN
+599 DEISSMALTMKN
-611 GTSYEGAINPDGAG
+611 GTSYEGAINPDGDG
-625 GTVDVTLDDDSTW
+625 GTVDVTLDDNSTW

-651 DTSNIAANGY
+651 DASNITANGY

>member
-1 MKWKKLVTLGCVVVM
+1 M

-72 DASGNGAPGGD
+72 DASGNGAPGGE
-83 NSGNGVPGD
+83 
-92 APSGEAPG
+92 APSGDAPG
-100 GDNSGNGAPGGDN
+100 GDDSGNGAPGE
-113 SGNGVPGDAPS
+113 APS
-124 GEAPGGDNSGNGA
+124 
-137 PGDAPSGEAPGG
+137 
-149 DAPGG
+149 G

-162 GNGAPGD
+162 GNGAPGE
-169 APSGDA
+169 APSGEA
-175 PSGDAPSGDNS
+175 PGGEAPSGDNS
-186 GNGAPGDAPSGEAPS
+186 GNGAPGEAPS
-201 GDAPSGQMPGGSSFE
+201 GDAPGGQMPGGSSFE

-241 EGTADDIAVGSVL
+241 EGNADDIAVGSVL

-280 SSEVTNGTSAN
+280 SGEVTNGTSAN

-306 TGADENAL
+306 TGDDENAL

-345 QNAGLLVLNGATA
+345 LNAGLLVLNGATA

-404 GGGIMNATNLDVET
+404 GGGTMNATNLDVET
-418 QGNSAAAIRSDR
+418 QENSAAAIRSDR

-480 VALTDCDVTGNMSNT
+480 VALTDCEVTGNMSNT

-611 GTSYEGAINPDGAG
+611 GTSYEGAINPDGDG
-625 GTVDVTLDDDSTW
+625 GTVDVTLDDNSTW

-651 DTSNIAANGY
+651 DTSNITANGY

>member
-1 MKWKKLVTLGCVVVM
+1 MKIMKWKKLVTLGCIVVM

-72 DASGNGAPGGD
+72 DASGNGAPGGEAPGGD
-83 NSGNGVPGD
+83 DSGNGAPGGD

-100 GDNSGNGAPGGDN
+100 GDNSGNGAPGE
-113 SGNGVPGDAPS
+113 APS
-124 GEAPGGDNSGNGA
+124 GD
-137 PGDAPSGEAPGG
+137 APGG

-162 GNGAPGD
+162 GNGAPGE
-169 APSGDA
+169 
-175 PSGDAPSGDNS
+175 
-186 GNGAPGDAPSGEAPS
+186 APSGEAPS
-201 GDAPSGQMPGGSSFE
+201 GDAPGGQMPGGSSFE

-267 TVRNLNAGGGFGG
+267 TVRNLNADGGFGG
-280 SSEVTNGTSAN
+280 SGEVTNGTSAN

-306 TGADENAL
+306 TGDDENAL

-345 QNAGLLVLNGATA
+345 LNAGLLVLNGATA

-404 GGGIMNATNLDVET
+404 GGGTMNATNLDVET

-480 VALTDCDVTGNMSNT
+480 VALTDCEVTGNMSNT

-590 QEFTGNILV
+590 QEFAGNILV

-611 GTSYEGAINPDGAG
+611 GTSYEGAINPDGDG

-651 DTSNIAANGY
+651 DTSNITANGY

>member
-1 MKWKKLVTLGCVVVM
+1 MKIMKWKKLVTLGCVVVM

-72 DASGNGAPGGD
+72 DASGNGAPGGE
-83 NSGNGVPGD
+83 
-92 APSGEAPG
+92 APS
-100 GDNSGNGAPGGDN
+100 
-113 SGNGVPGDAPS
+113 
-124 GEAPGGDNSGNGA
+124 
-137 PGDAPSGEAPGG
+137 
-149 DAPGG
+149 G

-162 GNGAPGD
+162 GNGAPGE
-169 APSGDA
+169 APSGEA
-175 PSGDAPSGDNS
+175 PGGEASSGDNS
-186 GNGAPGDAPSGEAPS
+186 GNGAPGEAPS
-201 GDAPSGQMPGGSSFE
+201 GDAPGGQMPGGSSFE

-241 EGTADDIAVGSVL
+241 EGNADDIAVGSVL

-280 SSEVTNGTSAN
+280 SGEVTNGTSAN

-306 TGADENAL
+306 TGDDENAL

-345 QNAGLLVLNGATA
+345 LNAGLLVLNGATA

-404 GGGIMNATNLDVET
+404 GGGTMNATNLDVET
-418 QGNSAAAIRSDR
+418 QENSAAAIRSDR

-466 ANASEGVVVEGKNS
+466 ANASEDVVVEGKNS
-480 VALTDCDVTGNMSNT
+480 VALTDCEVTGNMSNT

-611 GTSYEGAINPDGAG
+611 GTSYEGAINPDGDG
-625 GTVDVTLDDDSTW
+625 GTVDVTLDDNSTW

-651 DTSNIAANGY
+651 DTSNITANGY